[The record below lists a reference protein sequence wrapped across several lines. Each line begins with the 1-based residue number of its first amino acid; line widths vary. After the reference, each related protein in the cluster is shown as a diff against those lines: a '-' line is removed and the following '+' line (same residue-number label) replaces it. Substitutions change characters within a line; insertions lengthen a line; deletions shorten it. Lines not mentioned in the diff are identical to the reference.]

1 MCNEWKKIMLK
12 FFFFYFLCLFILLD
26 LLISS
31 ILRSLTC
38 WLWIIY
44 FYFKIS
50 DLLVLIIYFYFN
62 LLIMIIRV
70 LVCFE
75 RGSLDRISLD
85 LFTWSKVSVS
95 VKFGIWSNAFF
106 VTWSKVLLMKFYMFL
121 LDWIIFMFSLDQ
133 KFK

>member
-38 WLWIIY
+38 WLWIIC

-75 RGSLDRISLD
+75 RGSLDWISLD

-106 VTWSKVLLMKFYMFL
+106 VTWSKVLLMKFYMFS